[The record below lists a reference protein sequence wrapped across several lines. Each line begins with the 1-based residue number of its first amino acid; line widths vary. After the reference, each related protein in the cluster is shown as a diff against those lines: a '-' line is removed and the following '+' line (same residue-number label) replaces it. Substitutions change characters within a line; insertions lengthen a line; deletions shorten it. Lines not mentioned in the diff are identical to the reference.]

1 MKLPVFVH
9 PHVLVE
15 ALIIFC
21 LICVF
26 YAFCCSFY
34 VDNIPIREI
43 KRTKAM
49 GGDFPSKPM
58 SLYATIWDGS
68 SWATNGGKYK
78 VNYKYSPYVAKFS
91 DFVLHGCAVDPIE
104 LSPKCDTAPKSAF
117 IPTSISPDQRRKM
130 ESFRKKYL
138 QYSYCYD
145 RTRYNVPLSEC
156 VIDPKE
162 ADHLQG
168 FDPVTFGG
176 FQRHHSK
183 RRHQRQSRREDTSSE
198 YKEGY

>member
-1 MKLPVFVH
+1 MYVEVKSVYTLPF
-9 PHVLVE
+9 PDPILWD
-15 ALIIFC
+15 
-21 LICVF
+21 
-26 YAFCCSFY
+26 YASFY
-34 VDNIPIREI
+34 VDNVPIREI
-43 KRTKAM
+43 KRTQAM

-78 VNYKYSPYVAKFS
+78 VNYKYAPYIAKFS

-104 LSPKCDTAPKSAF
+104 LSPKCDIVQNSAS
-117 IPTSISPDQRRKM
+117 IPTEISPDQRRKM
-130 ESFRKKYL
+130 ESFRKKHL

-145 RTRYNVPLSEC
+145 RTRYKVPLSEC

-162 ADHLQG
+162 ADRLQG

-176 FQRHHSK
+176 VHRHHNK
-183 RRHQRQSRREDTSSE
+183 RHHQRQSRREDTSA
-198 YKEGY
+198 K